1 MSLLLTGCSGFV
13 GRFVLRE
20 LLDRYTAGPIQVLL
34 RSKKGQSAQERW
46 DSSICQD
53 SLFFYK
59 SAALARVQVVD
70 GDLENLEGISW
81 PAGAPSIIVHCAANV
96 RTIDTYANLY
106 RDNVLG
112 VQHLCDAAVAW
123 GVKRMALVSTCYV
136 HPRNTV
142 GKPHLLAENLPKEL
156 FTTDYTYTKYLG
168 EHVAATYAD
177 RLQISILRLS
187 CVGAPVGW
195 LDAHPTPAAMAHLG
209 IVSLILRGRLRYA
222 RIPSTAQLSTI
233 PVDIVSSQIVGD
245 VLASPPPM
253 GSAEGPRI
261 LQICADPQDPIWN
274 LSLPRLYITLQRL
287 APNLKI
293 EMIDCAET
301 EFRGH
306 LEKYIGLRRYTP
318 WGYKDI
324 RFHEEI
330 NTFISKFA
338 DGQRFET
345 SVPASAFPHITAEAA
360 YEQTCLYVARGNH
373 QHLLEKGVTKPKL
386 NTFWGAMNEHHIT
399 MDVTFKDPVHAP
411 EERFFSIYAAYRPMF
426 TNPGE
431 SKMAYVATA
440 RPVVEWVDASAAA
453 VQFGTAPLEVGGVRV
468 GLVGD
473 INGGVTQMKLNFH
486 HGVGDG
492 AALLTI
498 APRGLDPSKEVPL
511 QTLPAPTAKSKPLTW
526 SQEGLCFLYTLA
538 FLIKLLFKDAT
549 ARTSVGKQTF
559 ATETTRVQ
567 KRSGFTFTTSLLEQ
581 AFPALRSATH
591 KETVTYCIPAMTEG
605 PQQRGLDLPHNA
617 FVPILIPWGAGE
629 NTMAKLCLRSKAV
642 KLLFWILAQVITA
655 LDANGF
661 RDYVMARVDCV
672 VSSVLASD
680 VAIPS
685 MKSAYFHAPTPTPI
699 PFTLSALTVAAETYV
714 TVASRREDVPAG
726 KLMKEILATK

>member
-1 MSLLLTGCSGFV
+1 
-13 GRFVLRE
+13 
-20 LLDRYTAGPIQVLL
+20 
-34 RSKKGQSAQERW
+34 
-46 DSSICQD
+46 
-53 SLFFYK
+53 
-59 SAALARVQVVD
+59 
-70 GDLENLEGISW
+70 
-81 PAGAPSIIVHCAANV
+81 
-96 RTIDTYANLY
+96 
-106 RDNVLG
+106 
-112 VQHLCDAAVAW
+112 
-123 GVKRMALVSTCYV
+123 VKRVALVSTCYV

-142 GKPHLLAENLPKEL
+142 GKSELLPEGLPKEV

-168 EHVAATYAD
+168 EHVAAAYAD
-177 RLQISILRLS
+177 RLQMSILRLS

-209 IVSLILRGRLRYA
+209 IVSLILRRRLRYA

-233 PVDIVSSQIVGD
+233 PVDIVASQIVGD
-245 VLASPPPM
+245 VLASPPSA
-253 GSAEGPRI
+253 GSPRI
-261 LQICADPQDPIWN
+261 LQICADPQDPVWN

-293 EMIDCAET
+293 EMIDCAEG
-301 EFRGH
+301 EFKGY
-306 LEKYIGLRRYTP
+306 LEKFIGLARYTP
-318 WGYKDI
+318 WGYKDL

-345 SVPASAFPHITAEAA
+345 SVSTAAFPTVSAEAA

-373 QHLLEKGVTKPKL
+373 QHLLEKGVVKPRL
-386 NTFWGAMNEHHIT
+386 NTFWGSMKEHHIA
-399 MDVTFKDPVHAP
+399 MDVTFKQPVHVP

-431 SKMAYVATA
+431 SKMTYMASAKPT
-440 RPVVEWVDASAAA
+440 VEWVDTSAAA
-453 VQFGTAPLEVGGVRV
+453 VRFGTPAPEAGGVRV

-473 INGGVTQMKLNFH
+473 ASGGITQMTLNFH
-486 HGVGDG
+486 HGIGDG

-498 APRGLDPSKEVPL
+498 APRGLDPGKDIPQ

-538 FLIKLLFKDAT
+538 FLVKLLFKDAT
-549 ARTSVGKQTF
+549 AATSVGEQTF
-559 ATETTRVQ
+559 ATETTRIQ
-567 KRSGFTFTTSLLEQ
+567 KRGGSTFTTSLLEQ

-591 KETVTYCIPAMTEG
+591 KETITYCIPAMTEG
-605 PQQRGLDLPHNA
+605 PAQRGLDLPRNA

-629 NTMAKLCLRSKAV
+629 NTIAKLCLRSKAV
-642 KLLFWILAQVITA
+642 KMLFWILAEVITT
-655 LDANGF
+655 LDATGF
-661 RDYVMARVDCV
+661 RDYIMARVDCV

-685 MKSAYFHAPTPTPI
+685 LESAYFHAPTPAPI
-699 PFTLSALTVAAETYV
+699 PFTLSALTVGSETHL
-714 TVASRREDVPAG
+714 TVASQREGVSAG